1 MNSKTEHPSLN
12 TEARKSANAQQSWV
26 FFILF
31 LFNDALN
38 VCKALTEKDS
48 ICMWQYV
55 SVKPLSIDGSFPDVQ
70 AAKSKGSNEPQ
81 YHQKDQS

>member
-48 ICMWQYV
+48 ICMWLYV
-55 SVKPLSIDGSFPDVQ
+55 SLKPLSIHDSFPDVQ